1 MNFKCVNCGSNGYFE
16 VAKKCRD
23 SEEFKILR
31 CKKCNLVQLDH
42 MPEILDDQNFYDAD
56 QQVKNCISDLTLQ
69 QMKTNAKE
77 DNHRRYEMIKP
88 HCSAEMKL
96 LEIGCGYG
104 FFLELLQ
111 AEGIY
116 AEGIEIGEER
126 RRIANKRCNNRVQA
140 INLLAD
146 KTLEHRDKF
155 DIVCL
160 FQVLEH
166 ISNPVIFLK
175 NINRLFLK
183 DSSLVFIEIPN
194 ADDQMLNQSRGYF
207 DFYWQ
212 RAHLMYYNKQTVKMI
227 LEKAGYYIEDIFG
240 IQRYG
245 LENSFN
251 WIINQVPQLKK
262 PAYHSSG
269 GIKWLEKYYKDTI
282 EENLTA
288 DTLIIIARKDSSG
301 QLGLDR

>member
-1 MNFKCVNCGSNGYFE
+1 MPKI
-16 VAKKCRD
+16 
-23 SEEFKILR
+23 SE
-31 CKKCNLVQLDH
+31 
-42 MPEILDDQNFYDAD
+42 DQNFYDAD

-69 QMKTNAKE
+69 QMQTNARE
-77 DNHRRYEMIKP
+77 DNLRRYEMIKQY
-88 HCSAEMKL
+88 HHEETKL

-111 AEGIY
+111 DEGII

-126 RRIANKRCNNRVQA
+126 RSIANKRCNNRVQA

-146 KTLEHRDKF
+146 TVLEYSEKF

-166 ISNPVIFLK
+166 ISNPVLFLT
-175 NINRLFLK
+175 NIKRLFLK
-183 DSSLVFIEIPN
+183 DSSLVIIEIPN
-194 ADDQMLNQSRGYF
+194 VDDQMLKQSKGYF

-212 RAHLMYYNKQTVKMI
+212 RAHLAYYNKYTVEMV
-227 LEKAGYYIEDIFG
+227 LEKAGYYIEEIYG

-251 WIINQVPQLKK
+251 WIINQAPQLKK
-262 PAYHSSG
+262 PAYQSSDG
-269 GIKWLEKYYKDTI
+269 LKWLEKYYKDTI
-282 EENLTA
+282 EKNLTA
-288 DTLIIIARKDSSG
+288 DTLIIMARKESSN
-301 QLGLDR
+301 LVGL